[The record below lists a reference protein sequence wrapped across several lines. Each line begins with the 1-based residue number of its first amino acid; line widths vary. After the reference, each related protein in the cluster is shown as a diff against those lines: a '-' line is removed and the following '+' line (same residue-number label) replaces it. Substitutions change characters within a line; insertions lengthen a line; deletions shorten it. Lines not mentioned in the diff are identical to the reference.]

1 MKRRNR
7 WKFPT
12 VLAAILAVILIAAIP
27 VTNYYATMINAA
39 LGAETQRII
48 PDPDARIFY
57 WTEYDSEEELS
68 ANDWAVCRQVEAEG
82 AALLLNRNHAL
93 PLAPDAKISLFSQS
107 AADPVLTGTGSA
119 FMATGDAVS
128 LYSALEDSFAP
139 GCVNTELWKFY
150 KTSGYKR
157 VNADLSGGSPDQYR
171 INEVPWEK
179 YPDALKNSF
188 ADFGDCAIVVFSR
201 SSGEGA
207 DLPSGLESLAA

>member
-1 MKRRNR
+1 MKRKNR
-7 WKFPT
+7 WKLPT
-12 VLAAILAVILIAAIP
+12 VLAAILAMILMAAIP

-39 LGAETQRII
+39 LGAETQKIL
-48 PDPDARIFY
+48 PDPDAQIFY

-179 YPDALKNSF
+179 YPDAL
-188 ADFGDCAIVVFSR
+188 
-201 SSGEGA
+201 
-207 DLPSGLESLAA
+207 